1 MIKITLTF
9 ISNKHLFTIYEAIM
23 EILDEFDIK
32 ILRNGEDGRMAYSA
46 IATNLKYRIPWCI
59 NASIDYS
66 NKVL

>member
-32 ILRNGEDGRMAYSA
+32 Y
-46 IATNLKYRIPWCI
+46 
-59 NASIDYS
+59 
-66 NKVL
+66 